1 LDEKVTVERT
11 IYEES
16 IQIPGVDRPGV
27 FAWQVPIS
35 LAVPEELKPG
45 ETLAVDIRSE
55 AKVVAQLY
63 RSEPSGASG
72 VLVLSP
78 APASLL
84 SFEYTPDA
92 SGSFYLRL
100 WQSQRYPTVGAKMR
114 IVLRS
119 SRPGGEVG
127 TASARHD
134 E

>member
-1 LDEKVTVERT
+1 MGEKATAERT

-16 IQIPGVDRPGV
+16 IQVPGVDRPGV

-45 ETLAVDIRSE
+45 DTLAVDIRSE

-72 VLVLSP
+72 VLMLSP
-78 APASLL
+78 APAALL
-84 SFEYTPDA
+84 SFEFTTDA
-92 SGSFYLRL
+92 AGSFYLRL
-100 WQSQRYPTVGAKMR
+100 WQSQRYPTVDAKMR
-114 IVLRS
+114 MVLRS
-119 SRPGGEVG
+119 SKPSREGG
-127 TASARHD
+127 TASARYN